1 MIQFRV
7 CASES
12 QMNWSTD
19 VYDIHVIVY
28 WTSTFTCTCMY
39 LLSSFS
45 SFSASMS
52 SERTKNIIHIHITT
66 SYKLH
71 DRWIAHL
78 QLAQVHCLPFWLI
91 IIASHNIRVEYHKYN
106 TYIYIYTIYISAQ
119 FSANMWDEEA
129 LQGEGNMSEYQYTRK
144 DNFLS
149 VRRDKHVCSTV
160 NYATQTYV

>member
-1 MIQFRV
+1 MAKEPHFNWAHILRFKGIYLWFS
-7 CASES
+7 SEFVLL
-12 QMNWSTD
+12 NHRWTGLH
-19 VYDIHVIVY
+19 DIHVIVY
-28 WTSTFTCTCMY
+28 WTSTFTCTCVY

-52 SERTKNIIHIHITT
+52 SERTKNVIHIHITT

-71 DRWIAHL
+71 DRWVAHL

-119 FSANMWDEEA
+119 LLANPWDEEA
-129 LQGEGNMSEYQYTRK
+129 LQVEGHMSE
-144 DNFLS
+144 
-149 VRRDKHVCSTV
+149 
-160 NYATQTYV
+160 